1 MILVAIVAAPFE
13 TDKLIRF
20 HHCDPAGIVFYPQY
34 FVLFNELVEDWF
46 NAGLGLDFAAFHA
59 VERLGVPMAHV
70 ECDFLSPSKIGERLR
85 FRLAVAK
92 IGRSSL
98 TLSVEARAGDDVR
111 VRATLV
117 VVLASL
123 ETHRPAPI
131 PAGLRE
137 KLGRFVA

>member
-1 MILVAIVAAPFE
+1 MTTSAPFE

-46 NAGLGLDFAAFHA
+46 NEGLGVDFARFH
-59 VERLGVPMAHV
+59 VEDRLGVPMAHI
-70 ECDFLSPSKIGERLR
+70 ECDFLSPSKIGEVLR
-85 FRLAVAK
+85 FRLAVKK
-92 IGRSSL
+92 IGTSSL
-98 TLSVEARAGDDVR
+98 TLEVDARARDEVR

-123 ETHRPAPI
+123 DAHRPVPF
-131 PAGLRE
+131 PPEFRR
-137 KLGRFVA
+137 KLARFVV

>member
-1 MILVAIVAAPFE
+1 MTTSAPFE

-46 NAGLGLDFAAFHA
+46 NGGLGIDFGSFHA
-59 VERLGVPMAHV
+59 VERLGVPMAHI
-70 ECDFLSPSKIGERLR
+70 ECDFLSPSKIGEVLR
-85 FRLAVAK
+85 FRLAVKK
-92 IGRSSL
+92 IGTSSL
-98 TLSVEARAGDDVR
+98 TLAVDARAHDEVR

-123 ETHRPAPI
+123 DAHRPVPF
-131 PAGLRE
+131 PPEFRR
-137 KLGRFVA
+137 KLARFEV

>member
-1 MILVAIVAAPFE
+1 VAAPFE

-46 NAGLGLDFAAFHA
+46 NQGLRVDFAGFHA

-70 ECDFLSPSKIGERLR
+70 ECDFLSPSKIGEVLR
-85 FRLAVAK
+85 FSLAVK
-92 IGRSSL
+92 RIGTTSL
-98 TLSVEARAGDDVR
+98 TLAVEARAGGEAR

-123 ETHRPAPI
+123 EAHRPVPLPPEFRARLERFLA
-131 PAGLRE
+131 AG
-137 KLGRFVA
+137 

>member
-1 MILVAIVAAPFE
+1 MSAGAPFE

-59 VERLGVPMAHV
+59 VERLGVPMAHID
-70 ECDFLSPSKIGERLR
+70 CDFLSPSKIGETLRL
-85 FRLAVAK
+85 RLAVKK
-92 IGRSSL
+92 IGTSSL
-98 TLSVEARAGDDVR
+98 TLAVEARSDGDVR

-123 ETHRPAPI
+123 ETHRPVPI
-131 PAGLRE
+131 PAEMRV
-137 KLGRFVA
+137 KLARYVA